1 MRTEITLG
9 SHFRAV
15 LSVVIRRRRWRGQ
28 RTENAHVGF
37 ESSFASRLCLLL
49 LRARRRSAA
58 EQRSGRRFFAA
69 LRGRLFVIS
78 QIVISRLPAP
88 LGELP

>member
-28 RTENAHVGF
+28 RTSNARVGF

-49 LRARRRSAA
+49 LRALRRSAA
-58 EQRSGRRFFAA
+58 EQHSGRRFFAA